1 MEGHRFSCAC
11 DACSIPAAAVADSD
25 VRRLEIHQLLE
36 SLSLSGG
43 SATVKATSICTTK
56 YIYFQRRVYIY
67 IYIDP
72 ALRRYAF

>member
-1 MEGHRFSCAC
+1 MMEGHRFSCAC

-43 SATVKATSICTTK
+43 SATVKAGRLPTSTDLHN
-56 YIYFQRRVYIY
+56 QVY
-67 IYIDP
+67 
-72 ALRRYAF
+72 